1 MPQMVWGEHIDS
13 GAHIEGLQIS
23 CGSCDEKSAVIVWDD
38 RYAGYRGRCKL
49 CKNDWVES

>member
-1 MPQMVWGEHIDS
+1 MAQVVLRKHMDS
-13 GAHIEGLQIS
+13 RVDGLQILCRS
-23 CGSCDEKSAVIVWDD
+23 CNEKSAVVEWDD